1 MSLKN
6 RKLEIITLVAVLAF
20 VGVFLAVSAGGTHEF
35 SGSDDVGSQKVS
47 ELTGQPVEDMHPLIP
62 QYEPPSGEIEAT
74 LFALQAAFG
83 GIVLG
88 LIFGYWIGQKRQA
101 SVVSSTHV

>member
-1 MSLKN
+1 MIQN
-6 RKLEIITLVAVLAF
+6 RRLEIITLVAALAF
-20 VGVFLAVSAGGTHEF
+20 IAIFLVVSSGGTHEF
-35 SGSDDVGSQKVS
+35 SGSDDVGSQKIA
-47 ELTGQPVEDMHPLIP
+47 ELTGQPVESYQPLIP

-88 LIFGYWIGQKRQA
+88 LVFGYWIGQKKLPPA
-101 SVVSSTHV
+101 S